1 MSTLEEKM
9 IKIEPRVLFLENIS
23 AERNRLRKQAS
34 LFAQEN
40 NRPSVW
46 YARLIDLARRLPE
59 NVILT
64 EISFRPVLEE
74 GENKPEVTINGNMV
88 MRGKTDDITPLDNLR
103 ISLLESIPMAF
114 RYSRLQVE
122 SNSFLEEKSNTKIV
136 FSLGFYR

>member
-1 MSTLEEKM
+1 
-9 IKIEPRVLFLENIS
+9 
-23 AERNRLRKQAS
+23 
-34 LFAQEN
+34 
-40 NRPSVW
+40 SVW